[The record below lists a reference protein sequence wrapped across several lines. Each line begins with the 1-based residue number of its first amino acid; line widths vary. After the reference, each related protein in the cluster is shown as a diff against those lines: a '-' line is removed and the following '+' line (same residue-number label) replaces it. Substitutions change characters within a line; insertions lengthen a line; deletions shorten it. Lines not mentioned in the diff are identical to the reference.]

1 MSIDVDSSTHIL
13 DRTLPSF
20 ETDEWEPPQ
29 PVVYALRI
37 IDLINGKKDP
47 KHSSHVDRELRLY
60 ASMWISSLKLFRYDH
75 DLARYIVTNSL
86 PENILRGI
94 AANLEDLA
102 ISTSIILSEDRVPLS
117 DAITYMELLDRSIGV
132 KSSNNYI
139 SMLILRGGRLSD
151 IASRVALLIL
161 YIISFYIAAQENEDA

>member
-1 MSIDVDSSTHIL
+1 MSIDVDSPTQNMYKA
-13 DRTLPSF
+13 LPSL

-37 IDLINGKKDP
+37 IDLISGKKDP
-47 KHSSHVDRELRLY
+47 EHSPHTDRELRLY
-60 ASMWISSLKLFRYDH
+60 TSMWISSLKLFRYDH
-75 DLARYIVTNSL
+75 DLARYIVTNSI
-86 PENILRGI
+86 PENIVQRV
-94 AANLEDLA
+94 AANLEDLV

-117 DAITYMELLDRSIGV
+117 DAIAYMEILDRSIGV

-161 YIISFYIAAQENEDA
+161 YIISYYIAAQEN